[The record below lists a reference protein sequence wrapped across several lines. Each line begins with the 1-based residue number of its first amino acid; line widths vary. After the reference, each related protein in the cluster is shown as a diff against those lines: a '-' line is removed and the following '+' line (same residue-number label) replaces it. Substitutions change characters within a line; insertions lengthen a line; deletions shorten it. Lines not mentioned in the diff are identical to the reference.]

1 MLVKYVLISGAN
13 GGMGRETISYLV
25 NQGYYIIALDNKE
38 MEKQEN
44 VYPILADVTNEES
57 INNAFNKVCEI
68 TDTLYAIIHFAGI
81 YMLDSLVEMPSNKF
95 KKIFDIN
102 VFGVYLI
109 NKTFLSLLKNNS
121 KIIITTSELA
131 PLDPLPFTGIY
142 AISKSTLDKYAYSLN
157 MELQLLNIKVVV
169 LRAGAIKT
177 NMLNVSTSQL
187 DDFCSNTKLYKCNAK
202 RFKGIVDNVEAKS
215 VLPIKVAQKVNK
227 ILSKKKPKFAY
238 KINNNKLL
246 KLLNILP
253 NKMQFF
259 IIKQVLKDN

>member
-1 MLVKYVLISGAN
+1 MKYVLISGAN
-13 GGMGRETISYLV
+13 GGMGKETISYLV
-25 NQGYYIIALDNKE
+25 NQGYYVLALDNKE

-68 TDTLYAIIHFAGI
+68 TSSLYASI
-81 YMLDSLVEMPSNKF
+81 YMLDYLVEISSNKF

-102 VFGVYLI
+102 VFGVFLI
-109 NKTFLSLLKNNS
+109 NKTFLSLLKSNS

-131 PLDPLPFTGIY
+131 QLDPLPFTGLY

-177 NMLNVSTSQL
+177 DMLNVSTSQL

-202 RFKGIVDNVEAKS
+202 RFKSIVDNVETKS
-215 VLPIKVAQKVNK
+215 ALPIKVAQKVNK
-227 ILSKKKPKFAY
+227 ILNKKNPKFAY

-253 NKMQFF
+253 NKMQLF

>member
-1 MLVKYVLISGAN
+1 M
-13 GGMGRETISYLV
+13 
-25 NQGYYIIALDNKE
+25 
-38 MEKQEN
+38 
-44 VYPILADVTNEES
+44 
-57 INNAFNKVCEI
+57 
-68 TDTLYAIIHFAGI
+68 
-81 YMLDSLVEMPSNKF
+81 
-95 KKIFDIN
+95 
-102 VFGVYLI
+102 YLI

>member
-25 NQGYYIIALDNKE
+25 NQGYCVLALDNKE

-57 INNAFNKVCEI
+57 INNAFNKVCE
-68 TDTLYAIIHFAGI
+68 
-81 YMLDSLVEMPSNKF
+81 
-95 KKIFDIN
+95 
-102 VFGVYLI
+102 
-109 NKTFLSLLKNNS
+109 NNS